1 MKREKRWRRKSLST
15 TLKRETNEEQERGRN
30 TDWEGGEDGQ
40 CEEKRDRRADN
51 KLSRVVDRQVRVNE
65 QTLKNS

>member
-15 TLKRETNEEQERGRN
+15 TLKRETNEEQEREKYRLG
-30 TDWEGGEDGQ
+30 GGEDGQ
-40 CEEKRDRRADN
+40 CEEKCDRRADN
-51 KLSRVVDRQVRVNE
+51 KLSRVADRQVRVNE

>member
-40 CEEKRDRRADN
+40 CEEKCDRRADN
-51 KLSRVVDRQVRVNE
+51 KLSRVADRQVRVNE

>member
-1 MKREKRWRRKSLST
+1 MKNKREG
-15 TLKRETNEEQERGRN
+15 EIQIGR
-30 TDWEGGEDGQ
+30 GEDGQ
-40 CEEKRDRRADN
+40 CKEKCDRRADN